1 MLDNLQKYTII
12 LASNSPRRRE
22 LLVRMGIDFKV
33 RPLVG
38 MEETFP
44 KILKGEE
51 IVKHIAKEKAEAYL
65 SVMEAPN
72 ELIIAADT
80 LVFLEDEILGKPS
93 NYHEAKAMLEKL
105 SGRTHQVI
113 TGVCVMTK
121 EKVEI
126 FSETTHVRFALL
138 SDDEIDYYIKQ
149 YLPFDKAGGYG
160 IQEWI
165 GYIAVDQFNG
175 SYFNVMGL
183 PTQTLYKILKT
194 F

>member
-121 EKVEI
+121 EKVEV
-126 FSETTHVRFALL
+126 FSETTHVRFSLL
-138 SDDEIDYYIKQ
+138 SDDEID
-149 YLPFDKAGGYG
+149 
-160 IQEWI
+160 
-165 GYIAVDQFNG
+165 
-175 SYFNVMGL
+175 
-183 PTQTLYKILKT
+183 
-194 F
+194 